1 MAKYSNE
8 TKAAVIAALL
18 EGQSQAFVAQE
29 YKVPR
34 STIQGWKKAHDE
46 QVAGNSGP
54 KKEIGTLLL
63 EYLETNLNT
72 LRVQAQF
79 FTDESWLRKQD
90 AAALATLHGVMTDKA
105 VRLLEAM
112 ERNAGND

>member
-1 MAKYSNE
+1 MAKYSDE

-18 EGQSQAFVAQE
+18 EGQSQAFVAQK
-29 YKVPR
+29 YSVPR
-34 STIQGWKKAHDE
+34 STVRGWKKAYDN
-46 QVAGNSGP
+46 QDGGDSAP

-90 AAALATLHGVMTDKA
+90 AAALATLHGVMTDKS